1 MKKIIL
7 ILFII
12 LTNNLLSSGFAVP
25 EQSARAVSMGN
36 AYTSVA
42 DDPSAIFYN
51 PAGINQMT
59 GLNFDIGLTTLM
71 PSNTFKSDTTN
82 KTTETNFKTFYMPQ
96 FNITYKINPK
106 MSAGFGFS
114 APYGLG
120 IEWPDAWEGS
130 DMLEMMNLQTINLS
144 PAFAYEI
151 IPGLSIGVTYDL
163 GLAVVELRERTM
175 LGEESLVANMA
186 SSEYAIGHGFKA
198 GIHYQKDKLRTGLVF
213 KFGQK
218 YEIKGNAD
226 FDVSTDVFSGKKPND
241 QKMETELTMPNF
253 LAWGISYEFIKDV
266 LLLSFDVNYTMW
278 SSYDELKLTFEE
290 GIPNSETGEID
301 KSVTTEKNWEDVLA
315 FRMGLEYKI
324 NNFKTRLGYG
334 YDIEPIP
341 NKTVDPSLPG
351 NNRHIFNGGIGYG
364 FSFINLDLAYTY
376 LIFEERKTTNE
387 LIGTYNGNIQII
399 TFTSSFKF

>member
-1 MKKIIL
+1 MKKIL
-7 ILFII
+7 ILFI
-12 LTNNLLSSGFAVP
+12 LSFNLLGSGFAVP
-25 EQSARAVSMGN
+25 EQSARSVAMGN
-36 AYTSVA
+36 AYTSIA

-59 GLNFDIGLTTLM
+59 GLNFDIGLTTLI
-71 PSNTFKSDTTN
+71 PSNTFKSDTTD

-120 IEWPDAWEGS
+120 IEWPNAWEGA
-130 DMLEMMNLQTINLS
+130 DMVEMMNLQTINFS

-151 IPGLSIGVTYDL
+151 ISGLSIGVTYDL
-163 GLAVVELRERTM
+163 GLAVVELRKKTM
-175 LGEESLVANMA
+175 LGEESLISNMA
-186 SSEYAIGHGFKA
+186 SSEYSIGHGFKA
-198 GIHYQKDKLRTGLVF
+198 GIHYTKDRLRTGLVF

-226 FDVSTDVFSGKKPND
+226 FDVTSDVFSGKKPID
-241 QKMETELTMPNF
+241 QKMTTEMTIPNF
-253 LAWGISYEFIKDV
+253 LAWGISYEFIKNV
-266 LLLSFDVNYTMW
+266 LLVSFDVNYTMW

-290 GIPNSETGEID
+290 GIPNSETGEMD

-324 NNFKTRLGYG
+324 NNLKARLGYG

-341 NKTVDPSLPG
+341 NKTIDPSLPG

-364 FSFINLDLAYTY
+364 LSFVNIDLAYTY

-387 LIGTYNGNIQII
+387 LFGTYNGNVHII